1 MHGLLERTDGR
12 YDRCDRVCSGEV
24 WMSCLFFFNKSHPS
38 LVDETSVEGVYDN
51 RVPFG
56 QKNPCLH
63 LLFSKYLQIKRI
75 NVTKGPIL
83 GMEYSATLHSHYVC
97 R

>member
-12 YDRCDRVCSGEV
+12 YDRCDRVCPGEV

-51 RVPFG
+51 
-56 QKNPCLH
+56 
-63 LLFSKYLQIKRI
+63 
-75 NVTKGPIL
+75 
-83 GMEYSATLHSHYVC
+83 
-97 R
+97 